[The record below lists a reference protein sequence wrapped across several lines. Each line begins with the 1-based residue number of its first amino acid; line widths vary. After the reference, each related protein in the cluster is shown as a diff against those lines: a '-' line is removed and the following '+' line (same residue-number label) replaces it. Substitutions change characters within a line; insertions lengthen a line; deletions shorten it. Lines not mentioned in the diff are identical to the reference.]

1 MRIARE
7 VAIRILQC
15 DGYEATFLRV
25 AVALAAVRRAHSA
38 LIIAR
43 ALGRSMLLQVDEH
56 ARPSTAPRDQRRVD
70 DGIARR
76 AFESPWQ
83 AIPFQSPALLRAI
96 AIASPRVA
104 MPHAPQQLSGTTM
117 QSELTSH
124 AERSVLASPSG
135 ALPPVPALASGRPP
149 PLPPVTAASES
160 SASSL
165 QPASKHS
172 TTHPAQQMLDRFIML
187 PSRIPYSRRRPTCDS
202 DRYLFTRVNL
212 TRCFTRVILR
222 VMEKT
227 YAAFAGD
234 RLIAGGEL
242 EGVLSKVKKR
252 LEKDDIEQLLIFEE
266 QSGRQVDFDFRGTLE
281 EVLERELPQPVP
293 QGPGRP
299 KLGVVSREISLLPAH
314 WTWLEEQPNGIS
326 AALRRL
332 VDEASKRD
340 PDKQRARKARE
351 AAGRFMTALAGD
363 RPNFEEA
370 MRALY
375 AGNREELTELTSR
388 WPRDIRA
395 QITRMLG

>member
-1 MRIARE
+1 
-7 VAIRILQC
+7 
-15 DGYEATFLRV
+15 
-25 AVALAAVRRAHSA
+25 
-38 LIIAR
+38 
-43 ALGRSMLLQVDEH
+43 
-56 ARPSTAPRDQRRVD
+56 
-70 DGIARR
+70 
-76 AFESPWQ
+76 
-83 AIPFQSPALLRAI
+83 
-96 AIASPRVA
+96 
-104 MPHAPQQLSGTTM
+104 
-117 QSELTSH
+117 
-124 AERSVLASPSG
+124 
-135 ALPPVPALASGRPP
+135 
-149 PLPPVTAASES
+149 
-160 SASSL
+160 
-165 QPASKHS
+165 
-172 TTHPAQQMLDRFIML
+172 
-187 PSRIPYSRRRPTCDS
+187 
-202 DRYLFTRVNL
+202 
-212 TRCFTRVILR
+212 
-222 VMEKT
+222 MEKT
-227 YAAFAGD
+227 YAAFAGE

-252 LEKDDIEQLLIFEE
+252 LEKDDSEQLLIFEE

-363 RPNFEEA
+363 RPHFEEA

-375 AGNREELTELTSR
+375 AGDREEVTELTSR
-388 WPRDIRA
+388 WPKDIRA